1 LLAMPR
7 VMIARGIFSLP
18 AAPWRC
24 AGCGLARL
32 RQRGCGAATGRGRAE
47 GNEDGCLG
55 PRGQRRKPT
64 FGTQDARGCR
74 ARGEYGHEYR

>member
-7 VMIARGIFSLP
+7 VMIARGIFPCL
-18 AAPWRC
+18 RRLGVVRG
-24 AGCGLARL
+24 AGVARL